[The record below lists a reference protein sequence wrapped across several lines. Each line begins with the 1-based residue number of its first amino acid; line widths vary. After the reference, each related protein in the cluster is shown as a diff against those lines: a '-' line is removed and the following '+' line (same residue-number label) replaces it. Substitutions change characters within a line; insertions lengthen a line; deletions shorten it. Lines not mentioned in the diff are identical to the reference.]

1 MPPCYLQLGSWDVA
15 SAQSLS
21 WNKDHLWTGEA
32 ELLPEPT
39 SYKYVVISEEGVEW
53 QPKSNLLIT
62 PSPTKMICV
71 EDSWEGTSH
80 IVEFPSSST
89 PAPVEAVPEATEET
103 VEPTSIIAAAA
114 AAEVSIPIAA
124 PVDLSKKTLKAL
136 RAMCNEKNLPITGTK
151 KELVARIQ
159 NA

>member
-1 MPPCYLQLGSWDVA
+1 LQLGSWDVA

-21 WNKDHLWTGEA
+21 WNEDHLWTGEA

-39 SYKYVVISEEGVEW
+39 SYKYIVISKEGVEW
-53 QPKSNLLIT
+53 QPKSNLQIT

-80 IVEFPSSST
+80 IVEFPTSST
-89 PAPVEAVPEATEET
+89 PAPVEAVPEATEEA
-103 VEPTSIIAAAA
+103 VDPTSTIAAAA
-114 AAEVSIPIAA
+114 AAPNEVSIPIAA

-136 RAMCNEKNLPITGTK
+136 RAMCNEKNLPITGSK

-159 NA
+159 SA